1 MYPAEATRPD
11 ATDLMT
17 SLVTGTG
24 RAMRSR
30 DPAVDRPMAVWLSLV
45 FVCPMLIRVG
55 TYMFSRLCP
64 GRSRLTSPRGG
75 YHST

>member
-1 MYPAEATRPD
+1 
-11 ATDLMT
+11 MT

-30 DPAVDRPMAVWLSLV
+30 DPAVDRPMAVWLSAA
-45 FVCPMLIRVG
+45 FFCPMLICVG
-55 TYMFSRLCP
+55 TYVFSRLCP
-64 GRSRLTSPRGG
+64 CHNRLTSPRGG

>member
-11 ATDLMT
+11 ATDLYDKP
-17 SLVTGTG
+17 GYRTG

-45 FVCPMLIRVG
+45 FFCPMLIRVG